1 MPIREIIIV
10 NSSDNESE
18 TEEREFE
25 WDPTKNRSREVD
37 ERVDELDMPDA
48 LPSFCCP
55 IDHCVMRDPVVLS
68 DCHSYERPNIVR
80 WLATNFTSPMTGRIL
95 EDRKLTPNLNLRNAI
110 RE

>member
-1 MPIREIIIV
+1 MNQKRK
-10 NSSDNESE
+10 NENLSGK
-18 TEEREFE
+18 T
-25 WDPTKNRSREVD
+25 TKNRSREVD

-68 DCHSYERPNIVR
+68 DGHSYEQPNIVR

-110 RE
+110 REWLERRAEKE